1 MPASALDHLATLPI
15 VYPMLFRI
23 ENIATRLHSHCGVLE
38 FTADEGFVILP
49 TWMMNNM
56 QLEEGALVKIN
67 NSNLPKGSYIK
78 IQPHATK
85 FTTLSV
91 SDHKSLLEK
100 TFRDFSCLTVGDT
113 IVVDHEEEKYS
124 IDIVETKPSPAAV
137 SLFETDC
144 QVEFAIPLDYKEP
157 EKKPTTG
164 RQLVGKRALRDD
176 DLKSKESTTTIDGTH
191 EKKPGTMFKPF
202 MGVGRRVDGQPLA
215 AKEEQKEEDQLSI
228 EVTMKEKDEGFKAF
242 TGKSFR
248 LG

>member
-15 VYPMLFRI
+15 FYPMLFRI
-23 ENIATRLHSHCGVLE
+23 ENIATGIHSHCGVLE
-38 FTADEGFVILP
+38 FTADEG
-49 TWMMNNM
+49 
-56 QLEEGALVKIN
+56 
-67 NSNLPKGSYIK
+67 NLPKGSYIK

-85 FTTLSV
+85 FTTL

-124 IDIVETKPSPAAV
+124 IDIVETKPSLAAV

-144 QVEFAIPLDYKEP
+144 EVDFATPLDYKEP

-176 DLKSKESTTTIDGTH
+176 DLKSKESTTNIDKH
-191 EKKPGTMFKPF
+191 DKKPGTMFKPF
-202 MGVGRRVDGQPLA
+202 MGGGEASRWAIIGDEGG
-215 AKEEQKEEDQLSI
+215 QKEEDQLNV
-228 EVTMKEKDEGFKAF
+228 EVTVKEKDEGFKAF